1 MIYQIR
7 KLSAGVINRQ
17 YFPSVTGDDRWD
29 VATVKNLYAS
39 RSAWYWSEERMCTLL
54 TKSVIGLG
62 AAFPLS
68 LMMKRSSWRKI
79 SQWGWK
85 AHRCHCRVIITPSCD
100 WFFFF
105 FFLILSVES
114 GTSRQWFSFSQWRR
128 FSAARLA
135 PYLVD
140 MNNIIFFD
148 CSAAREPVAK
158 DSLLSETLL
167 VLAAG
172 VLAHF
177 ALSLFLKTINSQ
189 PAPKQKRLWLFGKK
203 KKCSSVSLLFSLLG
217 LLLWQAE
224 G

>member
-39 RSAWYWSEERMCTLL
+39 RSAWYWSEERVCTLL
-54 TKSVIGLG
+54 TRSVIGLG

-79 SQWGWK
+79 SRWGWK

-105 FFLILSVES
+105 FFKSYLWKAVQVGSGSVFPSE
-114 GTSRQWFSFSQWRR
+114 G
-128 FSAARLA
+128 A
-135 PYLVD
+135 
-140 MNNIIFFD
+140 
-148 CSAAREPVAK
+148 
-158 DSLLSETLL
+158 SLLHTWLRTLW
-167 VLAAG
+167 
-172 VLAHF
+172 
-177 ALSLFLKTINSQ
+177 I
-189 PAPKQKRLWLFGKK
+189 WII
-203 KKCSSVSLLFSLLG
+203 
-217 LLLWQAE
+217 
-224 G
+224 